1 MALFDNPVTLSDD
14 GGSTTDREFSFLNQ
28 DVSNPN
34 SITGIWLE
42 DAADPTA
49 ESKLVVKHDQRPLKN
64 GFRRD
69 LLQRTVKLHPAADT
83 DTDDLKPLTINIT
96 VTGDKLF
103 SVAEIQPELNL
114 MIDALEETGFLAGF
128 RAGKI

>member
-1 MALFDNPVTLSDD
+1 MALFTNPVTLSDD
-14 GGSTTDREFSFLNQ
+14 GGTTTDRAFSFLNQ

-34 SITGIWLE
+34 SVTGIWLE
-42 DAADPTA
+42 DAADNTA
-49 ESKLVVKHDQRPLKN
+49 ESRLIVKHDQRTLKS

-83 DTDDLKPLTINIT
+83 ETDDLQPVTVNIT
-96 VTGDKLF
+96 VTADSRF
-103 SVAEIQPELNL
+103 TATELQGEVNL
-114 MIDALEETGFLAGF
+114 LIDAVEESGFLSGF